1 MIVVRVLVYH
11 AFVLRSPHFLDRGWD
26 GPDDEGLAATVMV
39 HYSSSC
45 FPDRSEQ
52 YSSVCQDMRTTG
64 SHKLSSPELYPLPR
78 FVILFHYLLIYRI
91 LL

>member
-11 AFVLRSPHFLDRGWD
+11 AFVLHSPHFLDRGWD
-26 GPDDEGLAATVMV
+26 GPDDEGLAATVMG

-52 YSSVCQDMRTTG
+52 YSSVCQEMQTTE
-64 SHKLSSPELYPLPR
+64 LSSPKLYPSPR
-78 FVILFHYLLIYRI
+78 FTILFHYLLIYGI
-91 LL
+91 LV